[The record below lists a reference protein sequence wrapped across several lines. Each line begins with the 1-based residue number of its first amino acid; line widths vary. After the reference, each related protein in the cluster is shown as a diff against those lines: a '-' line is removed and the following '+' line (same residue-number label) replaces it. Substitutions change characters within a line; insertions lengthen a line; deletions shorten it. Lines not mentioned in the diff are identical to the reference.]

1 VKKAVAILLVLVVLL
16 TGVPLVMA
24 GPVMC
29 IDCDTA
35 TAVSTCLFA
44 VLTVS
49 LLLAALVAARARHS
63 FAMALSLLH
72 ASGLERPPRL
82 V

>member
-1 VKKAVAILLVLVVLL
+1 MKKAVAILVVLVVLL

-29 IDCDTA
+29 ADCDTA
-35 TAVSTCLFA
+35 TTVTTCLLA
-44 VLTVS
+44 VLSVA
-49 LLLAALVAARARHS
+49 LLLGALATARVRAGLRTALAA
-63 FAMALSLLH
+63 LH